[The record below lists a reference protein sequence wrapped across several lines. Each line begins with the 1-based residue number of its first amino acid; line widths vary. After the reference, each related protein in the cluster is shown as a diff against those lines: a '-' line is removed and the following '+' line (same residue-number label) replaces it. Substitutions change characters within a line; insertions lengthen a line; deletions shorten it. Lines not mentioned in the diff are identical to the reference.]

1 MGVRHVIIV
10 WLPWTDDTRCTP
22 KGAVCLSGRK
32 LEEAIGPQ
40 AGAIMRPVFIQIHP
54 LTGASCLSSA
64 SRPDASDIERPAH
77 GGSVR
82 RVDRLQGQRVVLNRL
97 QACYLALGCE
107 TSSQKAATRPTRF

>member
-1 MGVRHVIIV
+1 MTH
-10 WLPWTDDTRCTP
+10 DAHQ

-64 SRPDASDIERPAH
+64 SRPDASDIERNRAH
-77 GGSVR
+77 GGSVF
-82 RVDRLQGQRVVLNRL
+82 RVGRLQGQGVILYRL
-97 QACYLALGCE
+97 HACYLALGCE
-107 TSSQKAATRPTRF
+107 TSSEKAATRPTRF